1 MPSSATPTLKQFAT
15 RLLDCE
21 AARGRPANGDPSNA
35 FRVCERLRRRLAE
48 LIGVAGVRA
57 LFSRA
62 VVLGS
67 EDVRWLSALHVKAD
81 GSLEGLDEVEADL
94 PQDEIASGEVVL
106 VAELLGLLVALIG
119 ATLTVRF
126 IQDSWPNEAFDDLS
140 FD

>member
-1 MPSSATPTLKQFAT
+1 MPGSATPKLKQFAG

-21 AARGRPANGDPSNA
+21 AARGRRTAAGGSTA
-35 FRVCERLRRRLAE
+35 FRVCEKLRQRLAE
-48 LIGVAGVRA
+48 LMGVAGVRA

-119 ATLTVRF
+119 AAFTLRF
-126 IQDSWPNEAFDDLS
+126 IQNSWP
-140 FD
+140 